1 MKLAWRLALLTL
13 IGTHTAWCIA
23 EQRSPAARAQSS
35 YYIEL
40 YGLAAPDESPLVQ
53 RAANIFSRVNSVSET
68 PHGLTTA
75 LKVINSNGAPWAIA
89 LPDGNIV
96 LSKGA
101 LDVCYDGV
109 SLELG
114 DARIAFV
121 IGHELAHLKS
131 NDFWHQEIY
140 LSLAGGDKQPSLKSA
155 KDLISAAAGI
165 ATGNNNEWQSVIK
178 RKELQADDAGFLF
191 ASLAGYRTDLV
202 IPESDE
208 DSFLQHWVKQT
219 RTVSDELHLAPD
231 ERTSFLANRFKS
243 ISEKTEFFRYGIKLA
258 HFGQYEDAIYFFKE
272 YQRAFPAHEVLN
284 NLGYAH
290 LQLAYKY
297 MPESLQVRYWLPT
310 TLENTP
316 ALFSHNR
323 GISDASL
330 SLDVKKNLQKSIHF
344 LKQAVNIR
352 NDQID
357 SFINL
362 ATSYFYAGEYFKARA
377 AIEDA
382 LKIDKDSSS
391 AQQLRALIIYEQE
404 KDIDMWPMATKI
416 LESIKAAGN
425 PAADFNLARL
435 LYDRGRLGPAQDIWL
450 SLVSTNT
457 NLPPRYRLEI
467 CRTLNDKLANKHCD
481 VQANPKK
488 DIPLRL
494 LENQPSFLGI
504 DISDTDF
511 RKHLSDADWQ
521 HYHREFAPFP
531 LDVFSNKN
539 GDSILAVDYTVTLK
553 TIRNSSLK
561 NKQELL
567 ACCGPPV
574 TVHSLGQSEIW
585 SYGPQ
590 WSVLMSDD
598 IVNEIWVSNAQSVS
612 KQ

>member
-1 MKLAWRLALLTL
+1 MRMAWRIGLLALTS
-13 IGTHTAWCIA
+13 IHTSWCIA
-23 EQRSPAARAQSS
+23 KPPPRAQSS

-40 YGLAAPDESPLVQ
+40 YGLAAPGESHLIH
-53 RAANIFSRVNSVSET
+53 RASNIFDRVNSVSET

-75 LKVINSNGAPWAIA
+75 LKVINSDGAPWAIA

-101 LDVCYDGV
+101 LDVCYEGV

-140 LSLAGGDKQPSLKSA
+140 LSLAGGDNQPSLKSA

-165 ATGNNNEWQSVIK
+165 PIGHNKEWQSVVK

-191 ASLAGYRTDLV
+191 ASLAGFRTDLI
-202 IPESDE
+202 IPKSDE

-219 RTVSDELHLAPD
+219 RTISDELHLTPK
-231 ERTSFLANRFKS
+231 ERSSFLANRFKS

-284 NLGYAH
+284 NLGYSH

-297 MPESLQVRYWLPT
+297 MPENLQARYWLPT

-323 GISDASL
+323 GIGDASL

-352 NDQID
+352 PDQMD
-357 SFINL
+357 SYINL
-362 ATSYFYAGEYFKARA
+362 ATSYFYMGEYFKARA

-382 LKIDKDSSS
+382 LKINENSTS

-404 KDIDMWPMATKI
+404 KDIDMWPIATKI
-416 LESIKAAGN
+416 LESIRDAGS
-425 PAADFNLARL
+425 PAAQFNLGRL
-435 LYDRGRLGPAQDIWL
+435 LVDRGRVGSAQDIWL
-450 SLVSTNT
+450 SLANNSK
-457 NLPPRYRLEI
+457 NLPARYQIEI
-467 CRTLNDKLANKHCD
+467 CRNLGERLPHKYC
-481 VQANPKK
+481 NPKLES
-488 DIPLRL
+488 DAHIPERL
-494 LENQPSFLGI
+494 LDYSPSFLGI
-504 DISDTDF
+504 DISDEGF
-511 RKHLSDADWQ
+511 RKHLSDADWE
-521 HYHREFAPFP
+521 HYHREFGPFP
-531 LDVFSNKN
+531 LDIFSNKN
-539 GDSILAVDYTVTLK
+539 GDSILAVDYKVTLK
-553 TIRNSSLK
+553 TLRNSSIK

-567 ACCGPPV
+567 ECCGTPSNIH
-574 TVHSLGQSEIW
+574 TIGHNIIW
-585 SYGPQ
+585 SYGSQ
-590 WSVLMSDD
+590 WSVLLNNDE
-598 IVNEIWVSNAQSVS
+598 VNEIWITNTQSVS